1 MFSNSKIFT
10 VCVVA
15 AVAISSGVSAEKE
28 VAETF
33 FSGPEGVGV
42 GIPGVATVGVGGTG
56 AYGPGVVSPGVS
68 VGVPGVVGVGAPGV
82 VGYNG
87 VNVGA
92 PTTVV
97 NNGYP
102 AQPSNGGATASATAT
117 ANANRKLRSE

>member
-56 AYGPGVVSPGVS
+56 AYGPGVVSPGVG
-68 VGVPGVVGVGAPGV
+68 VGVPGVVG
-82 VGYNG
+82 
-87 VNVGA
+87 VGA